1 MPNTV
6 PPPPIEHRSTPEL
19 VETMCLEL
27 RHVGVGDYT
36 LPDAPYTVAHIQ
48 SVQRI
53 HAELEKRQVD
63 VQERIAQLSTE
74 TKWQMDELLRD
85 CLAFPKV
92 IPYVKESDGIRRAL
106 RCNRCQQ
113 REMPDRKG
121 IWLCDVCLAG
131 ALQSVE
137 SRTPEDGFVLFRTY
151 NPSRWCEH
159 SDADT
164 VLIALDGGDWID
176 NGYCRICLSEEQQRR
191 KRTATD
197 ASLDVGEAMDGAWE
211 ILTEAEMDTAWDR
224 FYAEFNFRPSVHPQ
238 DWPGIK
244 EPTPSTTY
252 SISSFYRAMSNP
264 RVLENDLNVK
274 TLEALQKCVEPERRL
289 YALDW
294 QHNCYWLYPHR
305 TFDAHRS
312 GAWKVPVLPN
322 GDYYIFLAEDFSFG
336 LFGHPWEQ
344 TICVF
349 GQVLLDALAQDMP
362 LLFAKP
368 IRKDGKLN

>member
-1 MPNTV
+1 MPNA
-6 PPPPIEHRSTPEL
+6 
-19 VETMCLEL
+19 
-27 RHVGVGDYT
+27 
-36 LPDAPYTVAHIQ
+36 PDVIAHIRD
-48 SVQRI
+48 VQRI

-63 VQERIAQLSTE
+63 LHKRIAQLSAE
-74 TKWQMDELLRD
+74 TTWQIHELLRD

-92 IPYVKESDGIRRAL
+92 TPYVKESDGIRRAL

-131 ALQSVE
+131 ALHSVE

-151 NPSRWCEH
+151 NPSKWCEH
-159 SDADT
+159 ADADT
-164 VLIALDGGDWID
+164 VLLSLDGDDWID
-176 NGYCRICLSEEQQRR
+176 GGYCRICLSQEQQRR
-191 KRTATD
+191 THGTAN
-197 ASLDVGEAMDGAWE
+197 ALVAVGDAMDGAWE
-211 ILTEAEMDTAWDR
+211 ILTEAEVGTAWDR

-252 SISSFYRAMSNP
+252 SISSVYRAMSKY
-264 RVLENDLNVK
+264 RVLENDLDVK
-274 TLEALQKCVEPERRL
+274 ALGALQKCVAQEKRL

-294 QHNCYWLYPHR
+294 QHPCYWLYPHR
-305 TFDAHRS
+305 FLDAHS
-312 GAWKVPVLPN
+312 PQAWKVPVLPN

-349 GQVLLDALAQDMP
+349 GQVLLNALAQDMP

-368 IRKDGKLN
+368 VRRDGKES